1 MQRLAPQPWM
11 TSSSARRVMAALE
24 GVKPGSAR
32 FVGGC
37 VRNALLGQPVADIDI
52 ATSLTPDRVEK
63 AMLAAGI
70 AVHPTGIEHGTL
82 TVVADHQ
89 PFEVTTLRRDVE
101 TDGRRAVVAFT
112 EDWAE
117 DAQRRDFRMNAL
129 YTALD
134 GELFDPTGGG
144 LDDIAQ
150 RRIVFVGDAETRIR
164 EDYLRILRFFRFF
177 AWYGQGAPDAVGL
190 AACQKL
196 KQGLA
201 SISAE
206 RIWMETK
213 KLLSAPDPMPSM
225 AAMETSGVLG
235 QLFPQSRGLDLL
247 RQLVALESAA
257 NLAPEP
263 MVRFLALFWKGAKA
277 VVSVTAD
284 LKMSNDESQR
294 LRWAVQNDAPIRAGM
309 TPAAMRG
316 ALYKSG
322 IGVFRDRVLLQWA
335 QDLASSAAWRQL
347 YDEASGWQR
356 PVLPVTGEDLLER
369 GMPEGPSVG
378 AGLRKLETYWIDS
391 DFTLTRDDLLS
402 KIKR

>member
-1 MQRLAPQPWM
+1 MI
-11 TSSSARRVMAALE
+11 SSGAQRVMTALE
-24 GVKPGSAR
+24 GEKPGSAR

-63 AMLAAGI
+63 AMRAAGI
-70 AVHPTGIEHGTL
+70 AVHATGIEHGTL

-101 TDGRRAVVAFT
+101 TDGRRATVAFT

-117 DAQRRDFRMNAL
+117 DAERRDFRMNAL

-177 AWYGQGAPDAVGL
+177 AWYGHGQPDAAGL
-190 AACQKL
+190 AACRKL
-196 KQGLA
+196 KEGLA
-201 SISAE
+201 GISAE

-213 KLLSAPDPMPSM
+213 KLVAAPDPIPAM
-225 AAMETSGVLG
+225 AAMEESGVLS
-235 QLFPQSRGLDLL
+235 QLFPQAKGLDLL
-247 RQLVALESAA
+247 RQLVALERDA

-263 MVRFLALFWKGAKA
+263 MVRFLSLFWKDAKA
-277 VVSVTAD
+277 VVSITGD
-284 LKMSNDESQR
+284 LKMSNDESHR
-294 LRWAVQNDAPIRAGM
+294 LRWTAQNDAPIRAGM

-335 QDLASSAAWRQL
+335 QDLASSASWRQL
-347 YDEASGWQR
+347 YDDATGWQR
-356 PVLPVTGEDLLER
+356 PVLPVSGEDLLER
-369 GMPEGPSVG
+369 GIPEGPSVG
-378 AGLRKLETYWIDS
+378 AGLRKLETEWIDS
-391 DFTLTRDDLLS
+391 DFTLTRDDLLA